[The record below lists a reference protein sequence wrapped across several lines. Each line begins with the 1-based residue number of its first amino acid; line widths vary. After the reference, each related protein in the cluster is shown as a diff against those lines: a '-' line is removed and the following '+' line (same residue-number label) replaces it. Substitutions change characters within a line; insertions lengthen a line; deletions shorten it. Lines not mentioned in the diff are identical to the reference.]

1 MHRAEGIMD
10 TVSNSHNQ
18 MSPSIASD
26 TTACRPLVGCSRSH
40 APSASSTV
48 LICAGTPR
56 GASHSS
62 ECSKR
67 PHLPSALST
76 QAHRGSA
83 TKGAK
88 PYHRPVMLNHGV
100 RASFFPSPPTSAILH
115 ARHAIKEEHASL
127 QRSHVDRLAVKRKP
141 RRLVRNAHQ
150 WRRQPWR
157 EVRAG
162 NYTHQRMRFV

>member
-1 MHRAEGIMD
+1 MLHKKRLIQCYSMHHAEGIMD
-10 TVSNSHNQ
+10 TVSDSHNL
-18 MSPSIASD
+18 MFPSTASD
-26 TTACRPLVGCSRSH
+26 TTDCRPLVGCSRSR

-48 LICAGTPR
+48 LIYAGTPR
-56 GASHSS
+56 GASHSR

-100 RASFFPSPPTSAILH
+100 GASFFPSPPTSAILH
-115 ARHAIKEEHASL
+115 ARHDIKKEHA
-127 QRSHVDRLAVKRKP
+127 V
-141 RRLVRNAHQ
+141 
-150 WRRQPWR
+150 
-157 EVRAG
+157 
-162 NYTHQRMRFV
+162 THHFSDHMLTGWLSSESRDDW